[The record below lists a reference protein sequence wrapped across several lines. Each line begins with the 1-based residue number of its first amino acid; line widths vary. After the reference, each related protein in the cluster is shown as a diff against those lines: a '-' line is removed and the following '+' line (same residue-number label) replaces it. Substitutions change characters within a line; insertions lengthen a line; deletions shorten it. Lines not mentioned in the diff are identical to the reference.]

1 MHANLLDGLING
13 EFPYTPDLAPKLI
26 SLLMLVIGLLFA
38 FVLAYFGP
46 LKIILSTMGL
56 LVSYLGLNFYFW
68 HQHLINLPMTLP
80 LLMIFVLG
88 VMHLMSGFFIEG
100 WSKRE
105 ISTMFGQYVPK
116 AHIDKMLNT
125 KDAYGFDGEN
135 KQLTVLFSD
144 IRSFTTISESL
155 SATDLKG
162 MLNSFFTP
170 ITEIIFNHQGTI
182 DKYVGDMVMAFWG
195 APIDD
200 PHHAKNALLAALN
213 MLKKVDEL
221 KPIFKEKGYPEVEV
235 GIGINSGPMNVGD
248 MGSSFR
254 RSYTVLGD
262 AVNLGSRLE
271 SLTKFYGVRLLVGPQ
286 TNAACDEVVLRFV
299 DRIIVKG
306 KDEPVM
312 VYEPL
317 GLAED
322 VLPSQMEELEQFEQ
336 AYRFYLQQNWSKA
349 QLAFVQLIKISSSEK
364 LYQVYLTR
372 IEVLRRQILPANW
385 DGTFRHT
392 EK

>member
-1 MHANLLDGLING
+1 
-13 EFPYTPDLAPKLI
+13 
-26 SLLMLVIGLLFA
+26 
-38 FVLAYFGP
+38 
-46 LKIILSTMGL
+46 
-56 LVSYLGLNFYFW
+56 
-68 HQHLINLPMTLP
+68 
-80 LLMIFVLG
+80 
-88 VMHLMSGFFIEG
+88 
-100 WSKRE
+100 
-105 ISTMFGQYVPK
+105 
-116 AHIDKMLNT
+116 
-125 KDAYGFDGEN
+125 
-135 KQLTVLFSD
+135 
-144 IRSFTTISESL
+144 
-155 SATDLKG
+155 
-162 MLNSFFTP
+162 
-170 ITEIIFNHQGTI
+170 
-182 DKYVGDMVMAFWG
+182 
-195 APIDD
+195 
-200 PHHAKNALLAALN
+200 

-286 TNAACDEVVLRFV
+286 TYAACDEVVFRFV

-372 IEVLRRQILPANW
+372 IEVLRRQILPASW